1 MVQAN
6 IKPREIVEE
15 EARIPEEVLR
25 LESLLLDNGWKML
38 VERFEE
44 EIKKWN
50 DTVNRPRPLGLS
62 NDEVVTYSNDM
73 ELIKLKTE
81 AYKEMLELPHA
92 MMKEYGQTDF
102 RVQYTKDI

>member
-6 IKPREIVEE
+6 VKPREIPEE
-15 EARIPEEVLR
+15 EVRIPEEVLR

-50 DTVNRPRPLGLS
+50 ETVNKPRPLWLS
-62 NDEVVTYSNDM
+62 NDEVVTYCNDM
-73 ELIKLKTE
+73 ELIKLKTQ
-81 AYKEMLELPHA
+81 AYKEMLELPKQ
-92 MMKEYGQTDF
+92 MMKEYSNTDF
-102 RVQYTKDI
+102 RINYSNGV